1 MVFEAY
7 LVPMFGTILG
17 HLFYRYIIGRIHWPY
32 SVVAKKS
39 SVFLLNIVTSLT
51 LGR

>member
-17 HLFYRYIIGRIHWPY
+17 HIVYRYIIGRIQWLARNY
-32 SVVAKKS
+32 SFI
-39 SVFLLNIVTSLT
+39 FLLVILTSLT
-51 LGR
+51 LGRQFV

>member
-17 HLFYRYIIGRIHWPY
+17 HICYRYIIGRFHWPY
-32 SVVAKKS
+32 SMVAKKLIFCLS
-39 SVFLLNIVTSLT
+39 ANHPH
-51 LGR
+51 